1 MKRGYPLKAVGEPLF
16 KEPPAV
22 AVDKGD
28 PEFVEKIKGI
38 VEAVH
43 ADGTIKRLSEK
54 WYGADLSS

>member
-1 MKRGYPLKAVGEPLF
+1 VGEPLF

-54 WYGADLSS
+54 WYGAHLSS